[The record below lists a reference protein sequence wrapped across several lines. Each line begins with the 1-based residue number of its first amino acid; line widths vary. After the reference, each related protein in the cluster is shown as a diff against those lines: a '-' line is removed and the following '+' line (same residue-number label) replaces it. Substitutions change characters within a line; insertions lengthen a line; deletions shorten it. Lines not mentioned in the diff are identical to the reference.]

1 MKKTIL
7 SIASIFLFT
16 GSILFGASCTKE
28 TSINENDANGVINS
42 ALLTSQINS
51 LPVESLSAAEIAG
64 LVYLR
69 EEEKLARDVYYKLYE
84 KYSARVF
91 NNIYNSEITHT
102 NTVLQLLNK
111 YQIPD
116 PVGANAIG
124 VFKDTALQNLYNS
137 LITKGNIS
145 LQNAYVVGA
154 TIEDV
159 DLYDLKIK
167 VAVVDNQDIKLV
179 YDMLAKGSRNHMRAF
194 YKNLLNTGMTYVPQY
209 ITQAEL
215 DAIINSPTETGF

>member
-7 SIASIFLFT
+7 SFATMFLLT
-16 GSILFGASCTKE
+16 GTVLFAASCKKE
-28 TSINENDANGVINS
+28 TTINENDTNGVING
-42 ALLTSQINS
+42 ALLTSQINV
-51 LPVESLSAAEIAG
+51 LPKETLSNAEIEG
-64 LVYLR
+64 LTYLR

-102 NTVLQLLNK
+102 NAVLQLLTK
-111 YQIPD
+111 YALPD
-116 PVGANAIG
+116 PVGSNAIG

-137 LITKGNIS
+137 LIAKGNSS
-145 LQNAYVVGA
+145 LQNAYLVGA

-159 DLYDLKIK
+159 DLYDIKIK
-167 VAVVDNQDIKLV
+167 AISVDNQDIKLV

-194 YKNLLNTGMTYVPQY
+194 YKNLLYTGMTYVPQY
-209 ITQAEL
+209 ITQAEF

>member
-7 SIASIFLFT
+7 SFSSIFLFT
-16 GSILFGASCTKE
+16 GTVLFGASCTKE
-28 TSINENDANGVINS
+28 TTVNENDANGVINS
-42 ALLTSQINS
+42 AALTSQINT
-51 LPVESLSAAEIAG
+51 LPTEPLSAAEIAG
-64 LVYLR
+64 LIYLR

-102 NTVLQLLNK
+102 NSVLQLLNK

-124 VFKDTALQNLYNS
+124 IFKDTTLQNLYNS
-137 LITKGNIS
+137 LIAKGNTSI
-145 LQNAYVVGA
+145 QNAYIVGA

-167 VAVVDNQDIKLV
+167 SAGVDNQDIKLV

-194 YKNLLNTGMTYVPQY
+194 YKNLLNIGMTYTPQY
-209 ITQAEL
+209 ITQAEF